1 MTTLISYTR
10 IDDTTFSFDVG
21 SANNVIQS
29 GNDVVEGVGANAAE
43 QLFLCRPD
51 AVKELEGKPVFYNDG
66 VYLTGLIFM
75 YGGWLIRVKTGLK
88 SFVQTI
94 SSSVVSI
101 DTHKDV
107 LYIKFT
113 SETFVSYKQIGPIT
127 KSHDEVVRDLIGNTF
142 PIQMTVDVNID
153 EGTIFLAGRS
163 FSEKPESDKTPRLV
177 AVEIRAIITE
187 AAEKLRKKYLGDY
200 KFEIPENKPS
210 DEIEWTASMHKVLV
224 EIPAPTQP
232 DDLLQA
238 TYLLTVTSPKTN
250 EPALVSEEYAKKI
263 VEDFNKLGFRAT
275 IKKTN

>member
-21 SANNVIQS
+21 SADNVIKS

-43 QLFLCRPD
+43 QLFLCKPD
-51 AVKELEGKPVFYNDG
+51 AIKELEGKPVFYSDG
-66 VYLTGLIFM
+66 VYLSGLIFI

-88 SFVQTI
+88 PFVKTT
-94 SSSVVSI
+94 SSRVVSF
-101 DTHKDV
+101 DTHRDV
-107 LYIKFT
+107 LNLNVT
-113 SETFVSYKQIGPIT
+113 SESFVSYKLIGPAT
-127 KSHDEVVRDLIGNTF
+127 KSRDEVVKDLIGNTF
-142 PIQMTVDVNID
+142 PIQMTIDVNIE
-153 EGTIFLAGRS
+153 EGTIFLTGRS

-187 AAEKLRKKYLGDY
+187 DAEQLRKKCLGDH
-200 KFEIPENKPS
+200 KFEVPENKPS
-210 DEIEWTASMHKVLV
+210 DEIEWTAPGAKVLV

-250 EPALVSEEYAKKI
+250 EPAIVSEEYAKKI
-263 VEDFNKLGFRAT
+263 VEDFAKLGFRAT
-275 IKKTN
+275 IKKN

>member
-21 SANNVIQS
+21 TANNVIRS

-43 QLFLCRPD
+43 QLFLCNQN
-51 AVKELEGKPVFYNDG
+51 AMKEMEGKSVFYIDK
-66 VYLTGLIFM
+66 VYLTALIFM
-75 YGGWLIRVKTGLK
+75 YGGWLIRVRTGLK
-88 SFVQTI
+88 QLVPTTSPK
-94 SSSVVSI
+94 VVSI
-101 DTHKDV
+101 DTHRDV
-107 LYIKFT
+107 LHLKFT
-113 SETFVSYKQIGPIT
+113 SESIISYKLIGPAT
-127 KSHDEVVRDLIGNTF
+127 KSRDEIVKDLIGNTF

-163 FSEKPESDKTPRLV
+163 LSEQPESDKIPRLV
-177 AVEIRAIITE
+177 AVEIHAMITE
-187 AAEKLRKKYLGDY
+187 AAEKLRKKCLGDH
-200 KFEIPENKPS
+200 KFENKPS
-210 DEIEWTASMHKVLV
+210 DEIEWTAPGVKVLV
-224 EIPAPTQP
+224 EIPAPTQT

-250 EPALVSEEYAKKI
+250 EPAIVSEEYAKKI